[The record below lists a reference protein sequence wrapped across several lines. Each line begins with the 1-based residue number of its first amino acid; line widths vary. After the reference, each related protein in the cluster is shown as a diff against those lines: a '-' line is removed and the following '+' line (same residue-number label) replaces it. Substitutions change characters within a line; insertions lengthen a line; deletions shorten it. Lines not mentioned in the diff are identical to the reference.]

1 LMLSIKA
8 LISKSRAL
16 PTILFDEIDAGIS
29 GETADKMGNI
39 LKEISRDMQVINI
52 THLPQI
58 AAKGDLHY
66 LVYKEDNDLETI
78 TRLKLLTPNDRI
90 SELAKMLSG
99 ENITEAARLNAVEL
113 LK

>member
-1 LMLSIKA
+1 
-8 LISKSRAL
+8 
-16 PTILFDEIDAGIS
+16 
-29 GETADKMGNI
+29 
-39 LKEISRDMQVINI
+39 LKEIARDMQVINI

-66 LVYKEDNDLETI
+66 LVYKEDTDTETI
-78 TRLKLLTPNDRI
+78 TKLKLLSPDERV

-99 ENITEAARLNAVEL
+99 ENITDAARMNAAEL